1 MTYHKILS
9 EEKFFSE
16 FYADTFSDCSH
27 NMYTS
32 VSEGDNSSECSDS
45 YGMNIKPTKRQTL
58 VIASD
63 IKSENETHGAGEDL
77 QVCQV

>member
-1 MTYHKILS
+1 
-9 EEKFFSE
+9 
-16 FYADTFSDCSH
+16 
-27 NMYTS
+27 MYTS
-32 VSEGDNSSECSDS
+32 ISEDDSSSECSDS

-63 IKSENETHGAGEDL
+63 IKSENETHGVGEDL